1 MQKITSQIE
10 LRVAIQQLEQQ
21 QLIEEK
27 LLKEQ
32 LNLAYNSVKP
42 ANILLNTIKDLGGS
56 SELKNNLLNAS
67 VGLGAAYVSKKLFK
81 GKSVQPLKKLIGSA
95 LIAGITN
102 LVAENSDVIKSFGKN
117 FFDMLR
123 GFSNEQGKDDDET
136 ENKL

>member
-102 LVAENSDVIKSFGKN
+102 LVAENSDVIKLFGKN
-117 FFDMLR
+117 FFDMLKS
-123 GFSNEQGKDDDET
+123 FSNEQSKDDDET

>member
-117 FFDMLR
+117 FFDMLKS
-123 GFSNEQGKDDDET
+123 FSNEQSKDDDET

>member
-10 LRVAIQQLEQQ
+10 LRAAIQQLEQQ

-42 ANILLNTIKDLGGS
+42 ANILLNAIKDLGGS
-56 SELKNNLLNAS
+56 SELKNNILNAS
-67 VGLGAAYVSKKLFK
+67 VGLGAVYVSKKLFK
-81 GKSVQPLKKLIGSA
+81 GKSVHPLKKLIGSA

-102 LVAENSDVIKSFGKN
+102 LVAENSDVIKLFGKN
-117 FFDMLR
+117 FFDMLKS
-123 GFSNEQGKDDDET
+123 FSNEQSKDDDET